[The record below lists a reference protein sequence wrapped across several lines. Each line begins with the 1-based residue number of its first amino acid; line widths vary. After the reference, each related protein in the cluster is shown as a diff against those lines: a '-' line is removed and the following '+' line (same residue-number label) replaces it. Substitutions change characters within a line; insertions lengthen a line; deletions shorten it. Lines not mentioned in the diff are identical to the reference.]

1 MVAVGDDFM
10 ATVRAMDMVRQL
22 HNRAALVQVK
32 RVGDQGSMLVRPAIQ
47 VAFHNVPCALHTN
60 LIYIWVV
67 PLSPHPSLHCFS
79 WTSLVHTRSMHVAI
93 ISSTL
98 QLRLGRCQEWKAVEL
113 PSVDK
118 NRGASWK
125 PLRTYMTAVIYNS
138 MRASCSTA
146 TFRRHSALLDASKQ
160 SKIHPDQ
167 SPVATQGHPLVYCSR
182 HLKIPRE
189 TWKRA

>member
-118 NRGASWK
+118 KISGQRCK
-125 PLRTYMTAVIYNS
+125 LETTAHLHDRCDLQQYACKLQYRSIP
-138 MRASCSTA
+138 A
-146 TFRRHSALLDASKQ
+146 ALGPPRCKQ
-160 SKIHPDQ
+160 AEQDS
-167 SPVATQGHPLVYCSR
+167 S
-182 HLKIPRE
+182 
-189 TWKRA
+189 